1 MIKIALITLSSLCLF
16 NIAVYANPL
25 TARNT
30 AADHKEEA
38 GLGVGAI
45 IGALIAGPPGAIIG
59 AAGGAWFGNKQE
71 QKDSKLTLLEQRLL
85 EKQAELAYLQN
96 DFNDLQSTLG
106 QKLQKVKIEKRLGA
120 LEDLSRGVSLTVYFR
135 TNSAEVDAEIVPRIT
150 KLANFVKEFPEIQL
164 QIDAHADRRGHSN
177 YNKQLSK
184 QRAQVITQELIRA
197 GLDSTR
203 IHTHAY
209 GESEA
214 LSAIG
219 DEEGYVFDRRVNIN
233 LTLNTEI

>member
-1 MIKIALITLSSLCLF
+1 MIKIVLLFLSSLCLF
-16 NIAVYANPL
+16 NIAVHANPL

-38 GLGVGAI
+38 GLGMGAI
-45 IGALIAGPPGAIIG
+45 IGGLIAGPPGAIIG

-71 QKDSKLTLLEQRLL
+71 KKDSKLTLLEQRLI

-96 DFNDLQSTLG
+96 EFTGLQSTLG
-106 QKLQKVKIEKRLGA
+106 QKLQKVKTEKRFGA
-120 LEDLSRGVSLTVYFR
+120 LEDLSRGGSLTVYFR
-135 TNSAEVDAEIVPRIT
+135 TNSAEIDAEIIPRIT
-150 KLANFVKEFPEIQL
+150 KLATFVKEFPEIQL
-164 QIDAHADRRGHSN
+164 QIEAHADRRGHSN

-184 QRAQVITQELIRA
+184 QRAQVISQELIRA

-203 IHTHAY
+203 IHAHAY

-219 DEEGYVFDRRVNIN
+219 DDEGYVFDRRVNIH